1 MLRIFG
7 NKIGIKELVNVIIFY
22 YIKNKINGIFK
33 INEYLKNNLSWY
45 KISNDCLINE
55 DNWNIIG

>member
-22 YIKNKINGIFK
+22 YIKNKINEIFK
-33 INEYLKNNLSWY
+33 INEYLKNNLSRY

-55 DNWNIIG
+55 DN